1 MIAEAVVFFCARSF
15 SKERKFF
22 MAAILTKAGC
32 FVAIILLGWI
42 LRRVGF
48 FKEGDFGV
56 LSKIVLR
63 ITLPASIIY
72 SFSDKQIDPAMLL
85 LSVLGFLLG
94 IGYIGI
100 GFLISLGKS
109 KEEKAFSILNIS
121 GYNIGNFT
129 LPFAQSFLGPAGV
142 VTTSLFDTGNAFI
155 CLGVAY
161 SVAAMVLRGEKFS
174 PVKILRDLLKSVPFV
189 TYITMAL
196 LALVHFRL
204 PSPITELA
212 GLIGNANAPMAML
225 MLGVGFKISG
235 DSSQVHSLVKILSV
249 RYAVAA
255 AVSLGCFFLLPVG
268 LETRQ
273 TLALLAFSPIA
284 SAAPAFTGELGGD
297 SGLASAVNSIS
308 IVISLVC
315 IVGVLLLRL

>member
-1 MIAEAVVFFCARSF
+1 MAE
-15 SKERKFF
+15 
-22 MAAILTKAGC
+22 ILTKAGC
-32 FVAIILLGWI
+32 FVAIIVLGWV
-42 LRRVGF
+42 LRRIGF
-48 FKEGDFGV
+48 FKEGDFQV

-63 ITLPASIIY
+63 ITLPASIVY
-72 SFSDKQIDPAMLL
+72 SFSDKEIDPSMLL
-85 LSVLGFLLG
+85 LSVFGLALG

-100 GFLISLGKS
+100 GYLIAIGKS
-109 KEEKAFSILNIS
+109 KEQKAFSILNIS

-129 LPFAQSFLGPAGV
+129 MPFAQGFLGPAGV

-155 CLGVAY
+155 CLGVSY
-161 SVAAMVLRGEKFS
+161 SMAAMVQRGEKFS
-174 PVKILRDLLKSVPFV
+174 VLKILRDLCKSVPFV

-196 LALVHFRL
+196 LALLHVHL
-204 PSPITELA
+204 PSPVIDFA

-235 DSSQVHSLVKILSV
+235 DGSQIHSIVKILSV
-249 RYAVAA
+249 RYAVAI
-255 AVSLGCFFLLPVG
+255 AVALGCYFLLPAA

-284 SAAPAFTGELGGD
+284 SAASAFTGELGGD
-297 SGLASAVNSIS
+297 SGLASAVNSLS

-315 IVGVLLLRL
+315 IVAVLLLIL

>member
-1 MIAEAVVFFCARSF
+1 MAE
-15 SKERKFF
+15 
-22 MAAILTKAGC
+22 ILTKAGC
-32 FVAIILLGWI
+32 FVAIIILGWT
-42 LRRVGF
+42 LRRIGF
-48 FKEGDFGV
+48 FKEGDFRV

-63 ITLPASIIY
+63 ITLPASIVY
-72 SFSDKQIDPAMLL
+72 SFSDKEIDPSMLL
-85 LSVLGFLLG
+85 LSAFGLALG

-100 GFLISLGKS
+100 GYLISIGTN
-109 KEEKAFSILNIS
+109 KEQKAFSILNIS

-129 LPFAQSFLGPAGV
+129 MPFAQGFLGPAGV

-155 CLGVAY
+155 CLGVSY
-161 SVAAMVLRGEKFS
+161 SVAAMVQRGEKFS
-174 PVKILRDLLKSVPFV
+174 VAKILRDLCKSVPFV

-196 LALVHFRL
+196 LALLHVHL
-204 PSPITELA
+204 PSPVVDFS

-235 DSSQVHSLVKILSV
+235 DASQIHSIVKILLV
-249 RYAVAA
+249 RYVVAIAVA
-255 AVSLGCFFLLPVG
+255 LGCYFLLPAA

-297 SGLASAVNSIS
+297 SGLASAVNSLS

-315 IVGVLLLRL
+315 IVAVLLLIL

>member
-1 MIAEAVVFFCARSF
+1 
-15 SKERKFF
+15 
-22 MAAILTKAGC
+22 MASILTKAGC
-32 FVAIILLGWI
+32 FVAIIFLSWA
-42 LRRVGF
+42 LRRIGF
-48 FKEGDFGV
+48 FKEGDFQV

-63 ITLPASIIY
+63 ITLPASIIF
-72 SFSDKQIDPAMLL
+72 SFSDKQIDVSMLM
-85 LSVLGFLLG
+85 LSVFGFLLG

-100 GFLISLGKS
+100 GFLISAGKS
-109 KEEKAFSILNIS
+109 KEQKAFSVLNIS

-129 LPFAQSFLGPAGV
+129 LPFAQGFLGPAGV

-155 CLGVAY
+155 CLGVSY
-161 SVAAMVLRGEKFS
+161 SVAAMIQRGEKFS
-174 PVKILRDLLKSVPFV
+174 LIKILRDLLKSVPFI

-196 LALVHFRL
+196 LALLHVRL
-204 PSPITELA
+204 PSPVTELA

-235 DSSQVHSLVKILSV
+235 DSSQLHSIVKILSV
-249 RYAVAA
+249 RYLVAA
-255 AVSLGCFFLLPVG
+255 AVSLACFFLLPVA

-273 TLALLAFSPIA
+273 TLAILAFSPIA

-297 SGLASAVNSIS
+297 SGLASAVNSLS

-315 IVGVLLLRL
+315 IVAVLLLIL

>member
-1 MIAEAVVFFCARSF
+1 
-15 SKERKFF
+15 

-32 FVAIILLGWI
+32 FVAIIILGWT

-48 FKEGDFGV
+48 FKEGDFAV

-100 GFLISLGKS
+100 GFLTSLGKS
-109 KEEKAFSILNIS
+109 KEEKAFTVLNIS

-196 LALVHFRL
+196 LALVHIRL

-235 DSSQVHSLVKILSV
+235 DSRQVHSLVKILSV
-249 RYAVAA
+249 RYAVAV

-315 IVGVLLLRL
+315 IVGVLLLIL

>member
-1 MIAEAVVFFCARSF
+1 
-15 SKERKFF
+15 
-22 MAAILTKAGC
+22 MAPILTKAGC
-32 FVAIILLGWI
+32 FVAIIILGWT
-42 LRRVGF
+42 LRRIGF
-48 FKEGDFGV
+48 FRESDFGV

-63 ITLPASIIY
+63 ITLPASIVY
-72 SFSDKQIDPAMLL
+72 SFSGKEINPSMLL
-85 LSVLGFLLG
+85 LSVFGFLLG

-109 KEEKAFSILNIS
+109 KEEKAFSVLNIS

-129 LPFAQSFLGPAGV
+129 LPFAQSFLGSAGV

-155 CLGVAY
+155 CLGVSY
-161 SVAAMVLRGEKFS
+161 SIAAMVQRGEKFS
-174 PVKILRDLLKSVPFV
+174 VVKILRDLCKSVPFI

-196 LALVHFRL
+196 LALLHVRL
-204 PSPITELA
+204 PSPITEFA
-212 GLIGNANAPMAML
+212 GLVGNANAPMAML

-235 DSSQVHSLVKILSV
+235 NSSQIHSLVKILSV
-249 RYAVAA
+249 RYGVAV
-255 AVSLGCFFLLPVG
+255 AVSLGCFFLLPLG

-297 SGLASAVNSIS
+297 SGLASAVNSLS

-315 IVGVLLLRL
+315 IVGVLLLIL